1 MTCLAGSDLSNL
13 KTLTVNEQTA
23 EAAKYAVFD
32 STSGEIRL
40 NTFNMNLSGDR
51 FGGTFGGAVHSIET
65 VNITYDNVQA
75 EREIDFECTIGTLN
89 IGGNGICRIDTT
101 SAIEKVN
108 ADFTGTLSLYSIDN
122 GQIKNIELSDGVETF
137 TAFSAVPM
145 AVTLP
150 YSLYVFKAADK
161 YNFSD
166 LNSLISELNWEELL
180 GKTELKAEVNHDGNV
195 FYHTYRFAAM
205 TKEEEIECKK
215 FADFKDVYYY
225 TAEESEYGVLYAKLS
240 CYWGEDRIMQV
251 PDTLNGYPVLEFEL
265 ATHPSWGG
273 YPPVSVENVKE
284 IHLPASL
291 KKFNITNWST
301 DEKQYALEK
310 IVYGGT
316 KEEFLEIIG
325 DQDYTALY
333 SMLEYTDDIECK
345 DGTFTQQP
353 MRESWLYADENGN
366 TLQIDLDWSDFETK
380 STIKAVQARLVYNGS
395 EYFTHAFDQ
404 NAFSC
409 GLQFGGEVSEG
420 EKKILRLSILKRL

>member
-145 AVTLP
+145 AVTHP
-150 YSLYVFKAADK
+150 YSLYVFNADDK
-161 YNFSD
+161 
-166 LNSLISELNWEELL
+166 
-180 GKTELKAEVNHDGNV
+180 
-195 FYHTYRFAAM
+195 
-205 TKEEEIECKK
+205 
-215 FADFKDVYYY
+215 
-225 TAEESEYGVLYAKLS
+225 
-240 CYWGEDRIMQV
+240 
-251 PDTLNGYPVLEFEL
+251 
-265 ATHPSWGG
+265 
-273 YPPVSVENVKE
+273 
-284 IHLPASL
+284 
-291 KKFNITNWST
+291 
-301 DEKQYALEK
+301 
-310 IVYGGT
+310 
-316 KEEFLEIIG
+316 
-325 DQDYTALY
+325 
-333 SMLEYTDDIECK
+333 
-345 DGTFTQQP
+345 
-353 MRESWLYADENGN
+353 
-366 TLQIDLDWSDFETK
+366 
-380 STIKAVQARLVYNGS
+380 
-395 EYFTHAFDQ
+395 
-404 NAFSC
+404 
-409 GLQFGGEVSEG
+409 
-420 EKKILRLSILKRL
+420 